1 MPLWK
6 SEIGRMPQIFL
17 LELKRALKLSLLL
30 EELNKLT
37 KKSWP
42 MRKKKKS
49 LKKFIALYDKKE
61 KPI

>member
-42 MRKKKKS
+42 MRKKKKP
-49 LKKFIALYDKKE
+49 KKIHCFV
-61 KPI
+61 